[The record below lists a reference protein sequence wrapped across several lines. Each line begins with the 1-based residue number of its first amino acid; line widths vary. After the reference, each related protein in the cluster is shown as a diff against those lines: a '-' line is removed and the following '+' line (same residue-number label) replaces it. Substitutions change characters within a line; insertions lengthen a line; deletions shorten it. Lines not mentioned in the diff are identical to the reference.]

1 MLKIKKKIYNLWR
14 IYIIISV
21 TLLILSV
28 PLISFLKEKEKINPK
43 QLKIHKILT
52 TTTILKDS
60 VKHLLGIIDPNE
72 IPKEYDLKYK
82 KIDNFQCESLMKT
95 GVDPHNY
102 KTTLSDRKKI
112 KEADLIII
120 NGLNL
125 ETKMTDS
132 FFLLKEK
139 DKLWIAGDFLDKQ
152 KLIKSEDDSE
162 HYDPHVWFEID
173 LWRNINQNLKT
184 RLKQTLN
191 SKEDILKLENN
202 YEIFDIQLK
211 ELKKKI
217 ISEMKELKNKLT
229 KKNNEFILVTAH
241 DAFSYWQKF
250 SEENSCSF
258 RLESIQGISTQTESS
273 IHRILQLSK
282 ILAENNVKSIFTE
295 NSIPKDSLKSLK
307 EEVNKL
313 KKHSNPIKIPENV
326 ELYSDSLGTDEK
338 IEILNDFNYKHSTY
352 IGAFLN
358 NIKVIKENLL

>member
-1 MLKIKKKIYNLWR
+1 M
-14 IYIIISV
+14 ISV
-21 TLLILSV
+21 TFLILLV
-28 PLISFLKEKEKINPK
+28 PLISFLKEKEKINPN
-43 QLKIHKILT
+43 QLKIKKILT

-60 VKHLLGIIDPNE
+60 VQHLLGFVDSNE
-72 IPKEYDLKYK
+72 VPKEYNLKYK
-82 KIDNFQCESLMKT
+82 KIDNFKCESLMNT
-95 GVDPHNY
+95 GIDPHNY

-125 ETKMTDS
+125 ETKMIDS
-132 FFLLKEK
+132 FYLLKEK
-139 DKLWIAGDFLDKQ
+139 DQLWIAGDFLDKS

-173 LWRNINQNLKT
+173 LWRNINKNLKT
-184 RLKQTLN
+184 RLEQTLN
-191 SKEDILKLENN
+191 TKEDIIKLENN
-202 YEIFDIQLK
+202 YKIFDIQLE

-217 ISEMKELKNKLT
+217 ISEMKNLKKELT
-229 KKNNEFILVTAH
+229 KQNNEFIVVTAH

-250 SEENSCSF
+250 SEENLCSF

-273 IHRILQLSK
+273 LNRIIQLSK
-282 ILAENNVKSIFTE
+282 ILSENNVKSIFTE

-313 KKHSNPIKIPENV
+313 KKNSNPIKIPDNV
-326 ELYSDSLGTDEK
+326 ELYSDSLGTDRK
-338 IEILNDFNYKHSTY
+338 IEILNNFKYKHSTY